1 MNMHLD
7 IKRGE
12 EARKPRSDIRPN
24 PRPNQRMS
32 ILHEVVVGIL
42 WMSLDPPAD
51 ASRQEMEDFAQG
63 LVAHILGGA
72 CPAAVESEIALLQSR
87 QFCRPISPIA
97 ISELARRISEIAR
110 AY

>member
-7 IKRGE
+7 IKGE
-12 EARKPRSDIRPN
+12 ETARKARLRPN
-24 PRPNQRMS
+24 PRPDPRMS
-32 ILHEVVVGIL
+32 MLHEVVVGLL
-42 WMSLDPPAD
+42 WMSLDPPPD
-51 ASRQEMEDFAQG
+51 ASRQEMEEFAQG

-87 QFCRPISPIA
+87 QFCHPISPIA
-97 ISELARRISEIAR
+97 ISELARRLGEVAR

>member
-7 IKRGE
+7 IKGGE
-12 EARKPRSDIRPN
+12 TARKTRSAIRL
-24 PRPNQRMS
+24 RPDPRMS

-42 WMSLDPPAD
+42 WMSLDPPPD
-51 ASRQEMEDFAQG
+51 ASRQEMEEFAQG

-97 ISELARRISEIAR
+97 ISELARRLGEVAR
-110 AY
+110 TY

>member
-7 IKRGE
+7 IKGGE
-12 EARKPRSDIRPN
+12 TARKTRSAIRL
-24 PRPNQRMS
+24 RPDPRMS

-42 WMSLDPPAD
+42 WMSLDPPPD
-51 ASRQEMEDFAQG
+51 ASRQEMEEFAQG
-63 LVAHILGGA
+63 LVVHILGGA

-97 ISELARRISEIAR
+97 ISELARRLGEVAR
-110 AY
+110 TY

>member
-7 IKRGE
+7 IKAME
-12 EARKPRSDIRPN
+12 TARKPRPAIRPN
-24 PRPNQRMS
+24 SRIS

-51 ASRQEMEDFAQG
+51 ASRQEMEDFARS
-63 LVAHILGGA
+63 LVAHIVGGA
-72 CPAAVESEIALLQSR
+72 CPADVESEIAMLQSR

-97 ISELARRISEIAR
+97 ISELARRLGEVAR